1 MKFKSSLLTQASGS
15 IGGLTASRNR
25 GGMYMRARAIPV
37 NTNTSFQQAVR
48 NFLAILTSRWVNT
61 LTALQREAW
70 AVYAEQT
77 PMTDSL
83 GESRT
88 IPALAHYV
96 RSNVARLQAGL
107 SIVDAGP
114 TVYGLP
120 TLSALDATVDA
131 SDGEADI
138 VFTNT
143 DDWATEVGGALAV
156 AISRPQNVSINYFNG
171 PYRFAGSVLGAV
183 IAPTSPATLTL
194 PFPVSLGQKVFI
206 QARSMLADGR
216 LSSPFRFDVLA
227 AA

>member
-15 IGGLTASRNR
+15 IGGITASRNR
-25 GGMYMRARAIPV
+25 GGMYLRARAIPV

-48 NFLAILTSRWVNT
+48 NFMSLLTSRWVNT
-61 LTALQREAW
+61 LTDLQRAAW

-107 SIVDAGP
+107 TVIDAGP

-120 TLSALDATVDA
+120 TLSAIDATIDA

-138 VFTNT
+138 AFTNT
-143 DDWATEVGGALAV
+143 DAWATAVGGALAV
-156 AISRPQNVSINYFNG
+156 KISRPQNKSINYFNG
-171 PYRFAGSVLGAV
+171 PYRFAGAILGA
-183 IAPTSPATLTL
+183 ATPPTSPGTLTL
-194 PFPVSLGQKVFI
+194 PFPVAADQKVFLE
-206 QARSMLADGR
+206 ARSMLADGR
-216 LSSPFRFDVLA
+216 LSSPFRFSVFA